1 MFIETRNAII
11 SATPEGSYVYWHLY
25 PGKIFKDSSSVI
37 HGRNFR
43 LWFLAINMGL
53 LRSHDYWFWLLLM
66 TPAGSYVYR
75 KREQEICATPAGSYV
90 YWNLYQ
96 RKYPKIPPLKSG
108 AGMTSS
114 PGGWVEAEVE
124 RHATPPGSWTYM
136 TGLLSI
142 NMWLLRSHNYWF
154 WLLLMTPAGSYV
166 YRKREQ
172 EICATPAGSYVYWHL
187 YPVIYSKI
195 PPPEVRGRNDI
206 VSGWMG
212 WGWC

>member
-1 MFIETRNAII
+1 MSIEKEIQI
-11 SATPEGSYVYWHLY
+11 
-25 PGKIFKDSSSVI
+25 
-37 HGRNFR
+37 
-43 LWFLAINMGL
+43 
-53 LRSHDYWFWLLLM
+53 
-66 TPAGSYVYR
+66 
-75 KREQEICATPAGSYV
+75 ICATQAGSYV

-154 WLLLMTPAGSYV
+154 WLMRMTPEGSYV
-166 YRKREQ
+166 YRKTK
-172 EICATPAGSYVYWHL
+172 AWKLPTPAGSYVYWYL
-187 YPVIYSKI
+187 YQGKYPKI
-195 PPPEVRGRNDI
+195 PPPENRGRNDI
-206 VSGWMG
+206 VSRWMG
-212 WGWC
+212 WGRGMLAASPPTSLCYFILIISHSDRREESLSSLSGKKPLNLKEGQRLKDMRPLRGREPIWPDYFL